1 MFWNLRKSI
10 FQVVGINGGLR
21 PGGEVLGVTIGN
33 SGVVGQ
39 GQGDDAVG
47 VLRGYPRLIQ
57 LHDLVLIRLNR
68 GRPVPHGPDGRVH
81 SGLEVLRLPI
91 AVLLQ
96 GIAIISVI
104 AGNIIPAGL
113 TLISQIPKALDSRL
127 QIHLIHRHL
136 CHHTPQPLTIALNTP
151 QYSSPL
157 SELPASSGT
166 ASGHQASGVSSPT
179 SADCLP

>member
-21 PGGEVLGVTIGN
+21 PGGEVLGVAIGN
-33 SGVVGQ
+33 CRVIWQSQ
-39 GQGDDAVG
+39 SDDTISVF
-47 VLRGYPRLIQ
+47 RGHPRLIQ
-57 LHDLVLIRLNR
+57 LHDLILIRLNR
-68 GRPVPHGPDGRVH
+68 VCPVPHGPDGRVH

-113 TLISQIPKALDSRL
+113 TLISQIPKTLNSRL
-127 QIHLIHRHL
+127 QIYLIHRHL